1 MSGTLDETDR
11 QLLELLA
18 EDARMPLTGLAQ
30 RLGLARS
37 TVQVR
42 LALVRCLTPVDLDRL
57 LDHIGT
63 IPGVER
69 TNSSVLLATRI
80 DRRDPT

>member
-1 MSGTLDETDR
+1 MSRGGGEAGVGHGSGRR

-18 EDARMPLTGLAQ
+18 EGARMPLTGLAQ

-42 LALVRCLTPVDLDRL
+42 LALVRCLTPVNRSGFGAGWWLCRDW
-57 LDHIGT
+57 
-63 IPGVER
+63 V
-69 TNSSVLLATRI
+69 VLAWL
-80 DRRDPT
+80 

>member
-1 MSGTLDETDR
+1 AWAMAVAAASCSSCWPRVPACHSPASPSGSGSR
-11 QLLELLA
+11 
-18 EDARMPLTGLAQ
+18 
-30 RLGLARS
+30 ARS

-80 DRRDPT
+80 KGRDPT